1 MRVMW
6 VLSEIND
13 AFVKKMSRRRE
24 NLEGFP
30 KETAVPGRWGD
41 HTSSTI
47 Q

>member
-1 MRVMW
+1 MRVMS

-13 AFVKKMSRRRE
+13 AFVKKMSRCLK

-30 KETAVPGRWGD
+30 KETAVPGRGGD
-41 HTSSTI
+41 HASSTI